1 MEFYANEIVQ
11 DLAHRPYM
19 ELGVHSD
26 SDSELANVY
35 SGLETILE
43 ETSGEWR
50 CSRGSVNHE
59 SVNHESVN
67 QESGTR
73 TDSKLRS
80 VKVLMVDPYNFWIGR
95 ADGD

>member
-43 ETSGEWR
+43 ETSGER
-50 CSRGSVNHE
+50 CRSDGSVN
-59 SVNHESVN
+59 
-67 QESGTR
+67 
-73 TDSKLRS
+73 S
-80 VKVLMVDPYNFWIGR
+80 VKSDTGR
-95 ADGD
+95 ILSVSASRGPVFDLRM